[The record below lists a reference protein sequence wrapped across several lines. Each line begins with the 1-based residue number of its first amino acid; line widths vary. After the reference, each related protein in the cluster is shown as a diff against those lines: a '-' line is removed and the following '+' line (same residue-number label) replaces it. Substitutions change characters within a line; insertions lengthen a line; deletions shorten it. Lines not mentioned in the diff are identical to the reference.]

1 MLHATSL
8 HYFIAFLCHCLKNF
22 LFFKKRDGIFVQPDY
37 WCVMK
42 TNNDIR
48 LDSIREQLANLPTN
62 PGVYQYFDKNG
73 TLIYV
78 GKAKNL
84 KRRVSSYFNKE
95 QTHPK
100 TKMLVS
106 KIVTI
111 KHFIVKSE
119 QDALLLENNLIK
131 KFKPR
136 YNVMLKDDKTY
147 PWIVIKNEPFPRVF
161 LTRHLVKNGSQ
172 YFGPYANVRMAK
184 NLLTLIK
191 QLYKPRTCNSSLNT
205 SDIQKGKFNVC
216 LEYHIKNCK
225 APCVGRQSKEDYD
238 NAVAEMR
245 DILKGNIGE
254 VIKILKDR
262 MMRCAAE
269 MQYEAAGEIKTQL
282 DELTRYQ
289 SHSTIVNPSI
299 TNVDV
304 YSILD
309 DTDTAY
315 VNFLKVVNGAIVQLH
330 TLEIKKQL
338 DETPEELLGIAI
350 TDIRQNIPSTAKEII
365 VPFEPDFQIDG
376 VTFHTPQRGDK
387 LSLLNLSEQNAHL
400 YKVEKF
406 KQMRRTD
413 PERHNLKLL
422 ESLQKTLKL
431 KELPRNIECFD
442 NSNIQGAFPVAGMVR
457 FTDGKPNKSEYRKF
471 NIKTVEGPDDYASM
485 AEVIFRRYKRL
496 VEEGQELPQL
506 LIVDGGEGQMEMARH
521 VIQDQLQLD
530 IPIAGLAKDR
540 KHRTHE
546 ILFGFP
552 PMAVGIKPNDP
563 LFHLMERIQDEVH
576 RFAITFHRNQR
587 SKNFTSSELENI
599 EGIGPKTIEQL
610 FKSFKSISAIKAA
623 TDDDLSNVVGK
634 EKARKIKRY
643 FEPLETKL

>member
-1 MLHATSL
+1 MTS
-8 HYFIAFLCHCLKNF
+8 K
-22 LFFKKRDGIFVQPDY
+22 
-37 WCVMK
+37 
-42 TNNDIR
+42 NDIR
-48 LDSIREQLANLPTN
+48 LDSIKEQLANLPTN

-111 KHFIVKSE
+111 KHFIVESE

-147 PWIVIKNEPFPRVF
+147 PWIVIKNEEFPRIF
-161 LTRHLVKNGSQ
+161 LTRHLIKNGSQ

-184 NLLTLIK
+184 NLLAFIK
-191 QLYKPRTCNSSLNT
+191 QLYKPRTCNLALN
-205 SDIQKGKFNVC
+205 SNDIHKGKFNVC

-225 APCVGRQSKEDYD
+225 APCAGRQSKEDYD
-238 NAVAEMR
+238 NAVSEMR
-245 DILKGNIGE
+245 DILKGNISE
-254 VIKILKDR
+254 VIKILKKR
-262 MMRCAAE
+262 MTKYADE
-269 MQYEAAGEIKTQL
+269 MKYEAAGEIKAQI

-309 DTDTAY
+309 DIDTAY

-330 TLEIKKQL
+330 TLEIRKQL
-338 DETPEELLGIAI
+338 EETPEELLGIAI

-387 LSLLNLSEQNAHL
+387 LSLLKLSEQNAHL
-400 YKVEKF
+400 YKVEKL
-406 KQMRRTD
+406 KQMKRLD
-413 PERHNLKLL
+413 PERHNQRLL
-422 ESLQKTLKL
+422 ESLQKTLQL
-431 KELPRNIECFD
+431 KEMPRNIECFD
-442 NSNIQGAFPVAGMVR
+442 NSNIQGAYPVAGMVR

-485 AEVIFRRYKRL
+485 EEVIFRRYKRL
-496 VEEGQELPQL
+496 VEEGEVLPQL
-506 LIVDGGEGQMEMARH
+506 LIVDGGEGQMEVARH

-552 PMAVGIKPNDP
+552 PKVMGIKPNDP

-587 SKNFTSSELENI
+587 SKKFTSSELEAI
-599 EGIGPKTIEQL
+599 EGIGPKTIELL
-610 FKSFKSISAIKAA
+610 FKQFKTVSAIKTASEE
-623 TDDDLSNVVGK
+623 DLSNVVGK

>member
-1 MLHATSL
+1 MLLCFLHQQQQGLHAILYEITQEK
-8 HYFIAFLCHCLKNF
+8 FIFD
-22 LFFKKRDGIFVQPDY
+22 R
-37 WCVMK
+37 MK
-42 TNNDIR
+42 TQKNAR
-48 LDSIREQLANLPTN
+48 LESIKEQLANLPTN
-62 PGVYQYFDKNG
+62 PGVYQYFDKND

-111 KHFIVKSE
+111 KHFIVESE

-131 KFKPR
+131 KYKPR
-136 YNVMLKDDKTY
+136 YNVLLKDDKTY
-147 PWIVIKNEPFPRVF
+147 PWIVIKNEPFPRIF
-161 LTRHLVKNGSQ
+161 LTRHFVKNGSQ
-172 YFGPYANVRMAK
+172 YFGPYANVHMAK
-184 NLLTLIK
+184 NLLALVK
-191 QLYKPRTCNSSLNT
+191 QLYKPRTCNLALN
-205 SDIQKGKFNVC
+205 SGDIQKGKFNVC
-216 LEYHIKNCK
+216 LEYHIKNCN
-225 APCVGRQSKEDYD
+225 APCVGKQTQENYD
-238 NAVAEMR
+238 NAVSEIR

-254 VIKILKDR
+254 VIQILKKR
-262 MMRCAAE
+262 MLKYASE
-269 MQYEAAGEIKTQL
+269 MKYEAAGEIKLQL

-289 SHSTIVNPSI
+289 SHSTVVNPSI

-309 DTDTAY
+309 DIDTAY

-330 TLEIKKQL
+330 TVEIKKQL
-338 DETPEELLGIAI
+338 DESSEELLGIAM

-365 VPFEPDFQIDG
+365 VPFEPDFQLDG
-376 VTFHTPQRGDK
+376 IAFHVPQRGEK
-387 LSLLNLSEQNAHL
+387 LNLLKLSEQNAHL
-400 YKVEKF
+400 YKVEKL
-406 KQMRRTD
+406 KQLKRLD
-413 PERHNLKLL
+413 PERHNLRLL
-422 ESLQKTLKL
+422 ESLQKTLQL
-431 KELPRNIECFD
+431 KELPKNIECFD

-471 NIKTVEGPDDYASM
+471 NIKTVTGPDDYASM
-485 AEVIFRRYKRL
+485 SEVIYRRYKRM
-496 VEEGQELPQL
+496 VEEGQDLPQL
-506 LIVDGGEGQMEMARH
+506 LIVDGGEGQMEVARA
-521 VIQDQLQLD
+521 VIQDQLHLD

-552 PMAVGIKPNDP
+552 PKAVGIKPNDP

-587 SKNFTSSELENI
+587 SKNFTVSELEAI
-599 EGIGPKTIEQL
+599 EGIGTKTIEQL
-610 FKSFKSISAIKAA
+610 FKQFKTVSAIKSS
-623 TDDDLSNVVGK
+623 TEEELSKVVGK
-634 EKARKIKRY
+634 EKARKIKDY
-643 FEPLETKL
+643 FEPHDSKL

>member
-1 MLHATSL
+1 
-8 HYFIAFLCHCLKNF
+8 
-22 LFFKKRDGIFVQPDY
+22 
-37 WCVMK
+37 MK
-42 TNNDIR
+42 TKNDIR
-48 LDSIREQLANLPTN
+48 LESIREQLANLPTN
-62 PGVYQYFDKNG
+62 PGVYQYFDKND

-106 KIVTI
+106 KIVKI
-111 KHFIVKSE
+111 KHFIVESE

-136 YNVMLKDDKTY
+136 YNVLLKDDKTY
-147 PWIVIKNEPFPRVF
+147 PWIVIKNEAFPRIL
-161 LTRHLVKNGSQ
+161 LTRHLIKNGSQ
-172 YFGPYANVRMAK
+172 YFGPYANVKMAK

-191 QLYKPRTCNSSLNT
+191 QLYKPRTCNLALNPG
-205 SDIQKGKFNVC
+205 DIQKGKFNVC

-225 APCVGRQSKEDYD
+225 APCTGKQSQEDYD

-254 VIKILKDR
+254 VIKILKNR
-262 MMRCAAE
+262 MMRYAAE
-269 MQYEAAGEIKTQL
+269 MKYEAAGEIKAQL
-282 DELTRYQ
+282 DELARYQ

-309 DTDTAY
+309 DIDTAY
-315 VNFLKVVNGAIVQLH
+315 VNFLKVVDGAIVQLH
-330 TLEIKKQL
+330 TLEIRKQL
-338 DETPEELLGIAI
+338 DETPEELLGIAM
-350 TDIRQNIPSTAKEII
+350 TEIRQNIPSTAKEII
-365 VPFEPDFQIDG
+365 VPFTPDFQIDG
-376 VTFHTPQRGDK
+376 VTFHTPQRGEK
-387 LSLLNLSEQNAHL
+387 LSLLKLSERNAQL

-406 KQMRRTD
+406 KQMKRID
-413 PERHNLKLL
+413 PERHNMRLL
-422 ESLQKTLKL
+422 ESLQKALHL
-431 KELPRNIECFD
+431 KELPKNIECFD
-442 NSNIQGAFPVAGMVR
+442 NSNIQGAYAVAGMVR
-457 FTDGKPNKSEYRKF
+457 FTNGKPNKSEYRKF

-496 VEEGQELPQL
+496 SEEGQELPQL
-506 LIVDGGEGQMEMARH
+506 LIVDGGEGQMEVARQ
-521 VIQDQLQLD
+521 VIQDQLHLD

-546 ILFGFP
+546 MLFGFP
-552 PMAVGIKPNDP
+552 PKVIGMKPNDP
-563 LFHLMERIQDEVH
+563 LFHLLERIQDEVH

-587 SKNFTSSELENI
+587 SKNFTSSELETI
-599 EGIGPKTIEQL
+599 DGIGPKTIELL
-610 FKSFKSISAIKAA
+610 FKNFKTISAIKSADEEKLA
-623 TDDDLSNVVGK
+623 SVVGK
-634 EKARKIKRY
+634 EKARNIKEY
-643 FEPLETKL
+643 FEPLNN

>member
-1 MLHATSL
+1 
-8 HYFIAFLCHCLKNF
+8 
-22 LFFKKRDGIFVQPDY
+22 
-37 WCVMK
+37 MK
-42 TNNDIR
+42 SKEEQR
-48 LDSIREQLANLPTN
+48 FDSIKEQLATLPSN

-100 TKMLVS
+100 TKVLVS

-111 KHFIVKSE
+111 RHFIVKSE

-131 KFKPR
+131 KYKPR
-136 YNVMLKDDKTY
+136 YNVLLKDDKTY
-147 PWIVIKNEPFPRVF
+147 PWIVIKNENFPRIT
-161 LTRHLVKNGSQ
+161 LTRHFIRNGSQ
-172 YFGPYANVRMAK
+172 YFGPYANVKMAK
-184 NLLTLIK
+184 YLLALIK
-191 QLYKPRTCNSSLNT
+191 QLYKPRTCSLALNT
-205 SDIQKGKFNVC
+205 NDIQKGKFNVC

-225 APCVGRQSKEDYD
+225 APCVGKQSQEDYAD
-238 NAVAEMR
+238 AVSEIR

-262 MMRCAAE
+262 MLRYSAE
-269 MQYEAAGEIKTQL
+269 MKYEMAGEIKEQL

-289 SHSTIVNPSI
+289 SRSTIVNPSI

-330 TLEIKKQL
+330 TLEIRKQL
-338 DETPEELLGIAI
+338 DETPMEILGIAI
-350 TDIRQNIPSTAKEII
+350 TEIRQKIPSTAKEII
-365 VPFEPDFQIDG
+365 VPFEPDFSIEG
-376 VTFHTPQRGDK
+376 VSFHVPQRGEK
-387 LSLLNLSEQNAHL
+387 MNLLQLSEQNAHL

-406 KQMRRTD
+406 KQMKRVD
-413 PERHNLKLL
+413 PERHSLKLL
-422 ESLQKTLKL
+422 ESLQKALQL
-431 KELPRNIECFD
+431 NELPKNIECFD
-442 NSNIQGAFPVAGMVR
+442 NSNIQGAYPVAGMVR

-485 AEVIFRRYKRL
+485 EEVIFRRYKRL
-496 VEEGQELPQL
+496 VEEGEDLPQL
-506 LIVDGGEGQMEMARH
+506 LIVDGGEGQMEVARH
-521 VIQDQLQLD
+521 VIQDQLHLD

-540 KHRTHE
+540 KHRTRE

-552 PMAVGIKPNDP
+552 PKVVGIKPNDP

-587 SKNFTSSELENI
+587 SKKFTSSELETI
-599 EGIGPKTIEQL
+599 EGIGPKTIEL
-610 FKSFKSISAIKAA
+610 LYKNFKTISAIKSASEEE
-623 TDDDLSNVVGK
+623 LSKVVGK
-634 EKARKIKRY
+634 EKARKI
-643 FEPLETKL
+643 LEFTSPANPSN

>member
-1 MLHATSL
+1 MFSS
-8 HYFIAFLCHCLKNF
+8 
-22 LFFKKRDGIFVQPDY
+22 
-37 WCVMK
+37 
-42 TNNDIR
+42 NNIR
-48 LDSIREQLANLPTN
+48 LDSIKEQVASLPTN

-111 KHFIVKSE
+111 KHFIVESE

-147 PWIVIKNEPFPRVF
+147 PWIVIKNEEFPRIF
-161 LTRHLVKNGSQ
+161 LTRHLIKNGSQ

-184 NLLTLIK
+184 NLLAFIK
-191 QLYKPRTCNSSLNT
+191 QLYKPRTCNLALN
-205 SDIQKGKFNVC
+205 SNDIHKGKFNVC

-225 APCVGRQSKEDYD
+225 APCAGRQSKEDYD
-238 NAVAEMR
+238 NAVSEMR

-254 VIKILKDR
+254 VIKILKKR
-262 MMRCAAE
+262 MTKYADE
-269 MQYEAAGEIKTQL
+269 MKYEAAGEIKAQI

-330 TLEIKKQL
+330 TLEIRKQL
-338 DETPEELLGIAI
+338 DETPTELLGIAI
-350 TDIRQNIPSTAKEII
+350 TEIRQKIPSTAKEII

-387 LSLLNLSEQNAHL
+387 LSLLKLSEQNAHL
-400 YKVEKF
+400 YKVEKL
-406 KQMRRTD
+406 KQMKRLD
-413 PERHNLKLL
+413 PERHNLRLL
-422 ESLQKTLKL
+422 ESLQKTLQL
-431 KELPRNIECFD
+431 KEIPRNIECFD
-442 NSNIQGAFPVAGMVR
+442 NSNIQGAYPVAGMVR

-471 NIKTVEGPDDYASM
+471 NIKTVNGPDDYASM

-496 VEEGQELPQL
+496 AEEGQELPQL
-506 LIVDGGEGQMEMARH
+506 LIVDGGEGQMEVART
-521 VIQDQLQLD
+521 VIQDQLHLD

-546 ILFGFP
+546 LLFGFP
-552 PMAVGIKPNDP
+552 PKAVGIKPNDP

-587 SKNFTSSELENI
+587 SKNFTISELESI
-599 EGIGPKTIEQL
+599 EGIGTKTSEVL
-610 FKSFKSISAIKAA
+610 FKNFKTISAIKSA
-623 TDDDLSNVVGK
+623 TEEELASVVGK

>member
-1 MLHATSL
+1 
-8 HYFIAFLCHCLKNF
+8 
-22 LFFKKRDGIFVQPDY
+22 
-37 WCVMK
+37 MK
-42 TNNDIR
+42 SQETER
-48 LDSIREQLANLPTN
+48 LQNIKAQLANLPTN

-100 TKMLVS
+100 TKILVS

-111 KHFIVKSE
+111 KHFIVESE

-131 KFKPR
+131 KYKPR
-136 YNVMLKDDKTY
+136 YNVLLKDDKTY

-161 LTRHLVKNGSQ
+161 LTRHLIKNGSQ
-172 YFGPYANVRMAK
+172 YFGPYANVKMAK
-184 NLLTLIK
+184 NLLSMIK
-191 QLYKPRTCNSSLNT
+191 QLYKPRTCNLGLNI

-216 LEYHIKNCK
+216 LEYHIKNCN
-225 APCVGRQSKEDYD
+225 APCVSKQSQTEYD

-254 VIKILKDR
+254 VIKILKNR
-262 MMRCAAE
+262 MIRYASE
-269 MQYEAAGEIKTQL
+269 MKYEQAGEVKEQL

-289 SHSTIVNPSI
+289 SHSTVVNPSI
-299 TNVDV
+299 SNVDV

-309 DTDTAY
+309 DGDSAY

-338 DETPEELLGIAI
+338 DETPEELLGIAMA
-350 TDIRQNIPSTAKEII
+350 DIRQNIPSTAKEII
-365 VPFEPDFQIDG
+365 VPFLPDFEFTDI
-376 VTFHTPQRGDK
+376 TFHIPQRGEK
-387 LSLLNLSEQNAHL
+387 LNLLKLSEQNAHL
-400 YKVEKF
+400 YKVEKL
-406 KQMRRTD
+406 KQLKQLD
-413 PERHNLKLL
+413 PERHNIKLL
-422 ESLQKTLKL
+422 ESLQKALQLT
-431 KELPRNIECFD
+431 ELPRNIECFD
-442 NSNIQGAFPVAGMVR
+442 NSNIQGAYPVAAMVR

-471 NIKTVEGPDDYASM
+471 NIKTVQGPDDYASM
-485 AEVIFRRYKRL
+485 AEVIFRRYKQL
-496 VEEGQELPQL
+496 SEDEQELPQL
-506 LIVDGGEGQMEMARH
+506 LIVDGGEGQMEVARQ
-521 VIQDQLQLD
+521 VIHDQLHLD

-552 PMAVGIKPNDP
+552 PKVVGIKPNDP
-563 LFHLMERIQDEVH
+563 VFHLMERIQDEVH

-587 SKNFTSSELENI
+587 SRNFTTSELDNI
-599 EGIGPKTIEQL
+599 IGIGPKTIELL
-610 FKSFKSISAIKAA
+610 FKKFKTVAAIKSAQENE
-623 TDDDLSNVVGK
+623 LIEIIGK
-634 EKARKIKRY
+634 EKARKIKDY
-643 FEPLETKL
+643 FELLKK

>member
-1 MLHATSL
+1 MS
-8 HYFIAFLCHCLKNF
+8 
-22 LFFKKRDGIFVQPDY
+22 
-37 WCVMK
+37 

-48 LDSIREQLANLPTN
+48 LASIKEQLATLPTD

-100 TKMLVS
+100 TKVLVS

-111 KHFIVKSE
+111 RHFIVKSE

-131 KFKPR
+131 KYKPR
-136 YNVMLKDDKTY
+136 YNVLLKDDKTY
-147 PWIVIKNEPFPRVF
+147 PWIVIKNEYFPRIT
-161 LTRHLVKNGSQ
+161 LTRHFIRNGSQ
-172 YFGPYANVRMAK
+172 YFGPYANVKMAK
-184 NLLTLIK
+184 YLLALIK
-191 QLYKPRTCNSSLNT
+191 QLYKPRTCSLALNT
-205 SDIQKGKFNVC
+205 NDIQKGKFNVC

-225 APCVGRQSKEDYD
+225 APCVGKQSQEDYA
-238 NAVAEMR
+238 NAVSEIR

-254 VIKILKDR
+254 VIKILKER
-262 MMRCAAE
+262 MLRYSAE
-269 MQYEAAGEIKTQL
+269 MKYEQAGEIKEQL

-289 SHSTIVNPSI
+289 SRSTIVNPSI

-309 DTDTAY
+309 DVDTAY

-330 TLEIKKQL
+330 TLEIRKQL
-338 DETPEELLGIAI
+338 DETPTELLGIAI
-350 TDIRQNIPSTAKEII
+350 TEIRQKIPSTAKEII
-365 VPFEPDFQIDG
+365 VPFEPDFSIEG
-376 VTFHTPQRGDK
+376 VTFHVPQRGEK
-387 LSLLNLSEQNAHL
+387 MNLLQLSEQNAHL

-406 KQMRRTD
+406 KQMKRVD
-413 PERHNLKLL
+413 PERHSLKLL
-422 ESLQKTLKL
+422 ESLQKALQL
-431 KELPRNIECFD
+431 NELPRNIECFD

-485 AEVIFRRYKRL
+485 AEVIFRRYSRL
-496 VEEGQELPQL
+496 VEEGQDLPQL

-552 PMAVGIKPNDP
+552 PKVVGIKPNDP

-587 SKNFTSSELENI
+587 SKKFTSSELEAI
-599 EGIGPKTIEQL
+599 EGIGPKTIELLIKQC
-610 FKSFKSISAIKAA
+610 KAVSAIKSASEEE
-623 TDDDLSNVVGK
+623 LSKVVGK
-634 EKARKIKRY
+634 EKARKIVE
-643 FEPLETKL
+643 FTTFANPSN

>member
-1 MLHATSL
+1 
-8 HYFIAFLCHCLKNF
+8 
-22 LFFKKRDGIFVQPDY
+22 
-37 WCVMK
+37 MK
-42 TNNDIR
+42 SNDEQR
-48 LDSIREQLANLPTN
+48 LSSIREQLATLPTD

-100 TKMLVS
+100 TKVLVS

-111 KHFIVKSE
+111 RHFIVKSE

-131 KFKPR
+131 KYKPR
-136 YNVMLKDDKTY
+136 YNVLLKDDKTY
-147 PWIVIKNEPFPRVF
+147 PWIVIKNENFPRIT
-161 LTRHLVKNGSQ
+161 LTRHFIRNGSQ
-172 YFGPYANVRMAK
+172 YFGPYANVKMAK
-184 NLLTLIK
+184 YLLALIK
-191 QLYKPRTCNSSLNT
+191 QLYKPRTCSLALNT
-205 SDIQKGKFNVC
+205 NDIQKGKFNVC

-225 APCVGRQSKEDYD
+225 APCVGKQSQEDYA
-238 NAVAEMR
+238 NAVSEIR

-254 VIKILKDR
+254 VIKILKER
-262 MMRCAAE
+262 MLRYSAE
-269 MQYEAAGEIKTQL
+269 MKYELAGEIKEQL

-289 SHSTIVNPSI
+289 SRSTIVNPSI

-330 TLEIKKQL
+330 TLEIRKQL
-338 DETPEELLGIAI
+338 DETPKEILGIAI
-350 TDIRQNIPSTAKEII
+350 TEIRQKIPSTAKEII
-365 VPFEPDFQIDG
+365 VPFEPDFSIEG
-376 VTFHTPQRGDK
+376 VTFHVPQRGEK
-387 LSLLNLSEQNAHL
+387 MNLLQLSEQNAHL

-406 KQMRRTD
+406 KQMKRVD
-413 PERHNLKLL
+413 PERHSLKLL
-422 ESLQKTLKL
+422 ESLQKALQL
-431 KELPRNIECFD
+431 NELPKNIECFD
-442 NSNIQGAFPVAGMVR
+442 NSNIQGAYPVAGMVR

-485 AEVIFRRYKRL
+485 AEVIFRRYTRL
-496 VEEGQELPQL
+496 VEEGQDLPQL

-552 PMAVGIKPNDP
+552 PKVVGIKPNDP

-587 SKNFTSSELENI
+587 SKKFTSSELEAI
-599 EGIGPKTIEQL
+599 EGIGPKTIELL
-610 FKSFKSISAIKAA
+610 FKQFKTVSAIKSASEEE
-623 TDDDLSNVVGK
+623 LSKVVGK
-634 EKARKIKRY
+634 EKARKIVE
-643 FEPLETKL
+643 FAALDNPSN